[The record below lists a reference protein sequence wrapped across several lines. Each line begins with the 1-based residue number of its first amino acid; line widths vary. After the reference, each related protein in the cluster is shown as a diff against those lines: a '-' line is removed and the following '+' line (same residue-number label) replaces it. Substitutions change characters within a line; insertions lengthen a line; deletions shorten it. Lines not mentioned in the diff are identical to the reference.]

1 MKERIFKAWGLS
13 VVGLVIILIA
23 LYAFIV
29 QKTINVAELVILITA
44 GLGAIGAKKT
54 DFIPKKDE

>member
-13 VVGLVIILIA
+13 VVGLIIILVA
-23 LYAFIV
+23 TYLLVTKVIV
-29 QKTINVAELVILITA
+29 VQEFVIVSAVGSSLIF
-44 GLGAIGAKKT
+44 AKKS

>member
-1 MKERIFKAWGLS
+1 MKNRIFKAWGLS
-13 VVGLVIILIA
+13 VIGLVIILIA

-29 QKTINVAELVILITA
+29 PKMIDVTNLIILITI